1 MVVEDRS
8 HDNKMVFS
16 EATYRRISRILYELN
31 TRLKAT
37 LTVFADMNGYPIDY
51 SGDAKGINI
60 NSLTAVAAG
69 SFSASNEMSRMI
81 SGEQNFEHVLHEGT
95 RRNVYMC
102 NVSNDYIMILV
113 FGKSVPIG
121 FVRLLTHTAVGKL
134 SQYLDSLK
142 MQNRQV
148 SKFIDSDFRSKLNRE
163 LDQAFGF

>member
-8 HDNKMVFS
+8 PENKMVFS

-31 TRLKAT
+31 NRLKAT
-37 LTVFADMNGYPIDY
+37 LTIFADMNGYPIDY
-51 SGDAKGINI
+51 SGDPKIINI

-81 SGEQNFEHVLHEGT
+81 SGAQNFEHVLHEGA

-102 NVSNDYIMILV
+102 NVSNDYIIILV
-113 FGKSVPIG
+113 FGKAVPIG

-134 SQYLDSLK
+134 SQYLDGLK
-142 MQNRQV
+142 RQSRNV
-148 SKFIDSDFRSKLNRE
+148 SRFVDSDFRSKLNRE

>member
-8 HDNKMVFS
+8 HDSKMVFS
-16 EATYRRISRILYELN
+16 ETTYRRISRILYELN

-37 LTVFADMNGYPIDY
+37 LTIFADMNGYPIDY
-51 SGDAKGINI
+51 SGDTKNINI
-60 NSLTAVAAG
+60 NALTAVAVG

-102 NVSNDYIMILV
+102 NVSNDYVMVLV
-113 FGKSVPIG
+113 FGKAVPIG

-142 MQNRQV
+142 MQNRNV
-148 SKFIDSDFRSKLNRE
+148 SRFIDSHFRSQLNHE